1 MRDPTRVA
9 AAGRDSPV
17 HSAHSFPL
25 KVDSAGQ
32 ERAMQRHG
40 VESASKLS
48 VDCDSP
54 ASLSGPSIVARY
66 LFINWRPCMM
76 HRIPQMALAL
86 IAGAGLA
93 QISTPAA
100 NAAASNSSSANAS
113 SGPVAY
119 VYVSRPTHI
128 DAFAADANGQL
139 TPVPG
144 SPLANTNVNKLSV
157 TKKWLFGLSGDGT
170 KIYTFSIASNGS
182 IEKIATEST
191 WKGESGN
198 PCTDWQDIQL
208 DTEGTT
214 LYSQL
219 NSESCVDYPGSYIS
233 FHILSNGYLQ
243 FLGASGGYIDDATQ
257 GGVVQLKMAGTGTFG
272 YDGECEEDED
282 IESVI
287 NIYKR
292 ESNGFLQY
300 VSQNT
305 TPPTDFSGP
314 GYCAGQVATDSA
326 NHLAVAFQREDD
338 KTGDNG
344 YYEGPY
350 FLATYTE
357 DSSGNLATTSNSDN
371 MPEAMVSN
379 NLDINAMSISPSNQ
393 FLAVGGYGFQIF
405 HFNGANPITPYSG
418 VLQPNATVEKFAWD
432 KANHL
437 YVLAWNTLYVYTV
450 TASGITQAPGS
461 PYSIPE
467 AGGLIALDLQ

>member
-1 MRDPTRVA
+1 
-9 AAGRDSPV
+9 
-17 HSAHSFPL
+17 
-25 KVDSAGQ
+25 
-32 ERAMQRHG
+32 
-40 VESASKLS
+40 
-48 VDCDSP
+48 
-54 ASLSGPSIVARY
+54 
-66 LFINWRPCMM
+66 MM
-76 HRIPQMALAL
+76 HRFPGIALIPGMALIS
-86 IAGAGLA
+86 IASAARA
-93 QISTPAA
+93 QTSTFAA
-100 NAAASNSSSANAS
+100 NATSAASSSA
-113 SGPVAY
+113 PVAY
-119 VYVSRPTHI
+119 VYVARPTHI
-128 DAFAADANGQL
+128 DGFAAAANGQL
-139 TPVPG
+139 TPLPG
-144 SPLANTNVNKLSV
+144 SPLADTNVNKLSV

-170 KIYTFSIASNGS
+170 KIYTFSIASDGS
-182 IEKIATEST
+182 LEKIATEST

-198 PCTDWQDIQL
+198 PCNDNQDIQV
-208 DTEGTT
+208 DTSGTT

-219 NSESCVDYPGSYIS
+219 NSVSCEDYPGGYTS

-243 FLGASGGYIDDATQ
+243 FLGASGGYIDDSGQ
-257 GGVVQLKMAGTGTFG
+257 GDVVSLKMAGTGTFG
-272 YDGECEEDED
+272 YDGQCEEDED

-287 NIYKR
+287 DIYKR
-292 ESNGFLQY
+292 QSDGFMQY

-305 TPPTDFSGP
+305 TPPTDYDGA
-314 GYCAGQVATDSA
+314 GYCAGQVASDSE

-357 DSSGNLATTSNSDN
+357 DASGNLSTTSSSDN
-371 MPEAMVSN
+371 MPQAMVSH
-379 NLDINAMSISPSNQ
+379 NLDINTMSISPSNQ

-405 HFNGANPITPYSG
+405 HFNGANPITPDSG

-450 TASGITQAPGS
+450 TSSGITQASGS

>member
-1 MRDPTRVA
+1 M
-9 AAGRDSPV
+9 
-17 HSAHSFPL
+17 
-25 KVDSAGQ
+25 
-32 ERAMQRHG
+32 MQRIRG
-40 VESASKLS
+40 A
-48 VDCDSP
+48 
-54 ASLSGPSIVARY
+54 
-66 LFINWRPCMM
+66 F
-76 HRIPQMALAL
+76 LAL
-86 IAGAGLA
+86 IAGAVLA
-93 QISTPAA
+93 QINPSPAR
-100 NAAASNSSSANAS
+100 AASTASASSSSA
-113 SGPVAY
+113 PVAY

-128 DAFAADANGQL
+128 DGFAVSASGTL
-139 TPVPG
+139 TALPG

-170 KIYTFSIASNGS
+170 KIYTFSIAANGS
-182 IEKIATEST
+182 LTKVATEST

-198 PCTDWQDIQL
+198 PCTDWQDMQL
-208 DTEGTT
+208 DTTGTT
-214 LYSQL
+214 LYTQV
-219 NSESCVDYPGSYIS
+219 NSESCQDYPGAYTS

-243 FLGASGGYIDDATQ
+243 FLGASGGYIDDGTQ

-282 IESVI
+282 VESVI

-300 VSQNT
+300 VNENT
-305 TPPTDFSGP
+305 TPPTDYSGAA
-314 GYCAGQVATDSA
+314 YCAGQVATDST

-357 DSSGNLATTSNSDN
+357 GSNGDLTTTSSSDN
-371 MPEAMVSN
+371 MPETAVSN
-379 NLDINAMSISPSNQ
+379 NLGINAMSISPSNQ

-405 HFNGANPITPYSG
+405 HFNGANPITAYSG
-418 VLQPNATVEKFAWD
+418 SLQPNATVEKFAWD

-437 YVLAWNTLYVYTV
+437 FVLAWNTLYVYTV
-450 TASGITQAPGS
+450 TSSGITEAPGS

-467 AGGLIALDLQ
+467 AGGLIALDLN